1 MLLYIIQNMEETFYN
16 IPGLILFGDYNP
28 GISNLKNLIAKIVSL
43 IFLILYFFLSD
54 ESIKINNTP
63 VILTIIMVFVYL
75 LYSLVNSLTSLAE
88 SGNSIVNLI
97 TVIVLLSLLLF
108 KEGKI
113 NNNVS
118 IIILFCLYM
127 LLESN
132 INYKNSDYTCE
143 TKNNYQCKLKDI
155 YTNPVINYITVCII
169 IILLIHQFENSE
181 VSLKLFMIIAGLLL
195 LNLLLSISNLVYVKD
210 VKCDPQYNIE
220 TNIETK
226 EKIKVFTY
234 CKKTNENNKL
244 VQLKKWSILLGIP
257 TLLFGLLIL
266 YNYFNKDIEI
276 LPNLLQIIILVF
288 VTCITVFYNI
298 FNILKVNNKI
308 YKTEDQNEVNSKN
321 EFNLMV
327 SKYKYLIIFAILIS
341 IIIIINPDWNND
353 KKDAIYLIF
362 IIGLLSLLFT
372 INLNFTF
379 IIISSIVFI
388 IIYLLIIIN
397 RYMKLNLLK
406 NLMKGF

>member
-1 MLLYIIQNMEETFYN
+1 ML
-16 IPGLILFGDYNP
+16 
-28 GISNLKNLIAKIVSL
+28 
-43 IFLILYFFLSD
+43 
-54 ESIKINNTP
+54 
-63 VILTIIMVFVYL
+63 
-75 LYSLVNSLTSLAE
+75 
-88 SGNSIVNLI
+88 
-97 TVIVLLSLLLF
+97 
-108 KEGKI
+108 
-113 NNNVS
+113 
-118 IIILFCLYM
+118 
-127 LLESN
+127 
-132 INYKNSDYTCE
+132 
-143 TKNNYQCKLKDI
+143 
-155 YTNPVINYITVCII
+155 
-169 IILLIHQFENSE
+169 
-181 VSLKLFMIIAGLLL
+181 LLL

-397 RYMKLNLLK
+397 RYMKLNLLE